1 MAGTFTSWSALVLA
15 LQKEVADATQEVI
28 DQSVDDLYRNV
39 DQFYGSAEG
48 RYNRIGTL
56 RMSPMG
62 SFMGGGS
69 VSSGYDL

>member
-48 RYNRIGTL
+48 RYCKL
-56 RMSPMG
+56 
-62 SFMGGGS
+62 
-69 VSSGYDL
+69 D